1 MYVPEH
7 FTVENPVWAH
17 EIMRTHSF
25 ATLVSGNTTSLTA
38 SHLPLLW
45 TDSEQGHGLIQGHMA
60 RANPQWQDFS
70 EGSEVMAIFT
80 GPDSYISPNW
90 YVARPAVPTW
100 NYTAVHAYGTPRVID
115 DQHAARKL
123 LRRMVAI
130 FDSDP
135 EQAWPNDQPQADLV
149 DEMIPHIVAF
159 EISIVRLDAKAK
171 LSQNRSAI
179 DQESV
184 IAALQ
189 NSSQE
194 GAQALAKYMRNSSS

>member
-1 MYVPEH
+1 MHVPDH
-7 FTVENPVWAH
+7 FSVKNAAWAQ
-17 EIMRTHSF
+17 EIMQRHSF
-25 ATLVSGNTTSLTA
+25 ATLVSGHTTSLTA

-45 TDSEQGHGLIQGHMA
+45 TNSEQGYGLIQGHMA

-70 EGSEVMAIFT
+70 EDSEVMAIFT

-115 DQHAARKL
+115 NQHAARNL

-179 DQESV
+179 DQASV

-194 GAQALAKYMRNSSS
+194 GAKALAKYMRNSSS

>member
-1 MYVPEH
+1 MHVPDH
-7 FTVENPVWAH
+7 FSVKNTAWAH
-17 EIMRTHSF
+17 ELMRRHSF
-25 ATLVSGNTTSLTA
+25 ATLVSGHTTTLTA

-45 TDSEQGHGLIQGHMA
+45 THGKQGHGLIQGHMA
-60 RANPQWQDFS
+60 RTNPQWQDFS
-70 EGSEVMAIFT
+70 EDSEVMAIFT

-130 FDSDP
+130 FDLDP

-171 LSQNRSAI
+171 LSQNRSAN
-179 DQESV
+179 DQASV
-184 IAALQ
+184 ISALQ

-194 GAQALAKYMRNSSS
+194 GAKTLAKYMRNSSS

>member
-1 MYVPEH
+1 MHVPDY
-7 FTVENPVWAH
+7 FSVKNTAWAH
-17 EIMRTHSF
+17 EIMRRHSF
-25 ATLVSGNTTSLTA
+25 ATLVSGHTTSLTA

-45 TDSEQGHGLIQGHMA
+45 AHSKQGHGLIQGHMA

-70 EGSEVMAIFT
+70 EDTEVMVIFT

-130 FDSDP
+130 FDPDP
-135 EQAWPNDQPQADLV
+135 KQAWPNDHPQANLV
-149 DEMIPHIVAF
+149 DKMIPHIVAF

-171 LSQNRSAI
+171 LSQNRSAN

-194 GAQALAKYMRNSSS
+194 GAKALAKYMRNSLS

>member
-1 MYVPEH
+1 MHVPDH
-7 FTVENPVWAH
+7 FSVNNATSAY
-17 EIMRTHSF
+17 EIMRRHSF
-25 ATLVSGNTTSLTA
+25 ATLVSGHTTSLTA

-60 RANPQWQDFS
+60 RANSQWQDFS
-70 EGSEVMAIFT
+70 EDSEVMAIFT

-90 YVARPAVPTW
+90 YVATPAVPTW

-115 DQHAARKL
+115 DQHDARKL

-135 EQAWPNDQPQADLV
+135 EQAWPNDQPQAVLV

-159 EISIVRLDAKAK
+159 EISIVRLEAKAK

-179 DQESV
+179 DQASV
-184 IAALQ
+184 IVALQ

-194 GAQALAKYMRNSSS
+194 GARALAKYMRNSSS